1 MILIREYRT
10 RLGLTMKE
18 LGDKVGVT
26 ESAISLYELG
36 KRKPDYEMLLKLS
49 EALGTDVNHLL
60 GKAIYDDL
68 QRISEDEDLAYVNR
82 LMKRLSKDDK
92 KKAVAMLKV
101 MFPEDK

>member
-18 LGDKVGVT
+18 LGDKVGVS
-26 ESAISLYELG
+26 EGAISLYELG
-36 KRKPDYEMLLKLS
+36 KRKPNYEMLLKLS

-60 GKAIYDDL
+60 GKSLYDEL
-68 QRISEDEDLAYVNR
+68 HRITEDEDEAYVNR

-101 MFPEDK
+101 MFPDGE

>member
-10 RLGLTMKE
+10 RLGMTMKE

-49 EALGTDVNHLL
+49 EALNTDVNHLL
-60 GKAIYDDL
+60 GKGLYDDL
-68 QRISEDEDLAYVNR
+68 QRIAEDENITYVKN
-82 LMKRLSKDDK
+82 LMNRLSKSDRAR
-92 KKAVAMLKV
+92 AVAVLKA
-101 MFPEDK
+101 MFPEVD

>member
-10 RLGLTMKE
+10 RLGMTMKE

-49 EALGTDVNHLL
+49 EALNTDVNHLL
-60 GKAIYDDL
+60 GQGLYDDL
-68 QRISEDEDLAYVNR
+68 QRIAEDENITYVKN
-82 LMKRLSKDDK
+82 LMNRLSKSDRAR
-92 KKAVAMLKV
+92 AVAVLKA
-101 MFPEDK
+101 MFPEVD

>member
-10 RLGLTMKE
+10 RLGMTMKE

-60 GKAIYDDL
+60 GKSLYADL
-68 QRISEDEDLAYVNR
+68 QRFSEDEDVAYVR
-82 LMKRLSKDDK
+82 DLMNRLSKADRK
-92 KKAVAMLKV
+92 KVSAMLKV
-101 MFPEDK
+101 MFPDY

>member
-1 MILIREYRT
+1 MLLIREYRN
-10 RLGLTMKE
+10 RLGMTMKE

-49 EALGTDVNHLL
+49 EALETDISHLL
-60 GKAIYDDL
+60 GKSLYSDL
-68 QRISEDEDLAYVNR
+68 QRFAQDEDEVYVSN

-101 MFPEDK
+101 MFPDV